1 MQLYTFT
8 NYLQML
14 LIEAALCYNKA
25 PLYCGVSIIA
35 NYSECFL
42 GSGISAGSH
51 SNCQF
56 PQLIQGLL
64 YVRNELLNLFPSS
77 NSASSILTPRSNQ
90 SFSCHKVNIG
100 NNSRSTNV
108 SSSCHRLTAIHWR
121 KYTAEAQTYK
131 SQQYLLRMF
140 ARKVAF
146 CASLH
151 VHSRGQAHEV

>member
-1 MQLYTFT
+1 
-8 NYLQML
+8 ML

-56 PQLIQGLL
+56 PQLIRGLL
-64 YVRNELLNLFPSS
+64 YVRNELLNFSPSSS

-90 SFSCHKVNIG
+90 LFSCHKVNIG

-108 SSSCHRLTAIHWR
+108 SSSCHRVNSNILE
-121 KYTAEAQTYK
+121 K
-131 SQQYLLRMF
+131 
-140 ARKVAF
+140 
-146 CASLH
+146 
-151 VHSRGQAHEV
+151 VHSRSTNIQVLAVPAQNVCQESSVLCKFTRAFTWSST